1 MTNTYASTQLSQTT
15 TRRIAAQVRA
25 GDGIAEIEQHLSDAA
40 HSGPAYAYEV
50 NMFNL
55 VLHANHSTRVTVFAG
70 GFGFA
75 AKGQAQR
82 NHAAWPTKCICLTL
96 CFMQTTPHA

>member
-1 MTNTYASTQLSQTT
+1 MTNTYASTQLGQTP

-25 GDGIAEIEQHLSDAA
+25 GDGVAKVEQHLSDAA
-40 HSGPAYAYEV
+40 HPGTTYANEV

-55 VLHANHSTRVTVFAG
+55 VLHANHSTRITVFAG

-82 NHAAWPTKCICLTL
+82 DHAAWPTK
-96 CFMQTTPHA
+96 